1 MISLR
6 HLCIFEVL
14 NFFPI
19 SLNIMKSPQKG
30 RKKEKNKKK
39 DNKVEERRKRV
50 EVRSWK
56 KEFAT
61 YPALASKLYG
71 VNATIILFVFVL
83 YCIVCVCFN
92 KELKKINQ
100 KKKERK
106 KRDV

>member
-19 SLNIMKSPQKG
+19 SLNRMKIPQKG

-50 EVRSWK
+50 EFRSWK
-56 KEFAT
+56 EKFVT

-92 KELKKINQ
+92 KE
-100 KKKERK
+100 
-106 KRDV
+106 